1 MSRPGTCFRAIFGA
15 QVRNLLRDR
24 RALVAAFVLPVL
36 LYPLLFLGRKFIEDY
51 SSGALESRT
60 IRVALDV
67 SRAPEDMRQRVRAAV
82 EECEPIEVLE
92 VDAAHVLEGF
102 EWRFG
107 PERNIA
113 SNARAAARLAEGQ
126 EALIAALPGERAP
139 SWSLLTWFDGTN
151 DLGIEAERRLRAA
164 LHDLEEAVAD
174 ERRLAL
180 LGYDPARGLAL
191 SPIDVA
197 SAADASGSNLGR
209 WLPLLAIFVLLGG
222 ASHAALTAFAG
233 EREAGTLKTLLV
245 HPVPA
250 VVVVAA
256 KFAAVLSVG
265 VFTLMLNAGSVIGSL
280 ALGFG
285 TLPGASEGAFA
296 LDATR
301 VMLGAL
307 AFFPAAVLVCAV
319 LCLVCG
325 RARTFREGQNLL
337 LPMMLV
343 AIVPTI
349 PALSSDVRLDA
360 FLAAVPLTGPSLV
373 LRDVLRGSAS
383 PALAVWMFAASTAWA
398 ALALIQLARTLDS
411 ERLVQHAPNEDE
423 ARDRRLASRGALRWA
438 LVVVFAVYMVGG
450 WWQSLHAVWGLAAT
464 LWILLPL
471 AAWASARSTARRSG
485 ESLASVLAWR
495 APRVAHVL
503 APILAAPA
511 VAWAAKHVFAWQQG
525 FLPLPREFESMALP
539 LEIAGLGI
547 VAQVLL
553 LALSPAICEEL
564 FFRGAFLGGIRREMS
579 TWKILVAQAFFFG
592 AVHASLHRFLPT
604 ALLGALLAALTLRTR
619 SLAPAIALHAAY
631 NALLVFGERAPLL
644 ADPRLAWLALPAA
657 ALLVFQGPVAET
669 GTAARHGCRRA

>member
-1 MSRPGTCFRAIFGA
+1 M
-15 QVRNLLRDR
+15 RNLLRDR
-24 RALVAAFVLPVL
+24 RALIAAFVLPVM
-36 LYPLLFLGRKFIEDY
+36 LYPLLFLGRKFLEEY
-51 SSGALESRT
+51 ASGALESRS
-60 IRVALDV
+60 IRVAIDV

-82 EECEPIEVLE
+82 ERCDPIDVEE
-92 VDAAHVLEGF
+92 VDAELVLQGF
-102 EWRFG
+102 EWRLG
-107 PERNIA
+107 PEGNLA
-113 SNARAAARLAEGQ
+113 PNARAAARLADGY
-126 EALIAALPGERAP
+126 EALVAALPGERSP
-139 SWSLLTWFDGTN
+139 SWSLLTWYDGTN
-151 DLGIEAERRLRAA
+151 DLGLEAERRLRAA
-164 LHDLEEAVAD
+164 LHDLEEEVAD

-197 SAADASGSNLGR
+197 SNADATGWSIGR

-222 ASHAALTAFAG
+222 ASHAALTAFAA
-233 EREAGTLKTLLV
+233 EREAGTLETLLV
-245 HPVPA
+245 QPVPA
-250 VVVVAA
+250 LVIVAA
-256 KFAAVLSVG
+256 KFAVVLTVG
-265 VFTLMLNAGSVIGSL
+265 VFTLLLNAASVIGSL

-307 AFFPAAVLVCAV
+307 AFLPAAVLVCAV

-325 RARTFREGQNLL
+325 RARTFREGQSLL
-337 LPMMLV
+337 LPLLLV
-343 AIVPTI
+343 AIVPTL
-349 PALSSDVRLDA
+349 PALSADVRLDA
-360 FLAAVPLTGPSLV
+360 FLAAVPLTGPALV
-373 LRDVLRGSAS
+373 LRDVLHGSAS
-383 PALAVWMFAASTAWA
+383 PALAVWMFVASTAWA
-398 ALALIQLARTLDS
+398 SLALFLLARTLDT

-450 WWQSLHAVWGLAAT
+450 WLQSHHAVWGLAAT

-471 AAWASARSTARRSG
+471 AAWASARSTARRSR

-495 APRVAHVL
+495 APRVAHVV
-503 APILAAPA
+503 AAILAAPA
-511 VAWAAKHVFAWQQG
+511 VAWSAKHVFAWQQG
-525 FLPLPREFESMALP
+525 FLPLPREFEELALP

-547 VAQVLL
+547 FAQVLL
-553 LALSPAICEEL
+553 LAISPAICEEI

-631 NALLVFGERAPLL
+631 NALLVLGERAPVL
-644 ADPRLAWLALPAA
+644 ADPRFAGLALISA
-657 ALLVFQGPVAET
+657 ALLVISPPVAKT
-669 GTAARHGCRRA
+669 GTAPTAEGQVV

>member
-1 MSRPGTCFRAIFGA
+1 MRGSAHFRAIFGA
-15 QVRNLLRDR
+15 QMLNLLRDR
-24 RALVAAFVLPVL
+24 RALVAAFVLPVM
-36 LYPLLFLGRKFIEDY
+36 LYPLLFLGRKFLEEY

-67 SRAPEDMRQRVRAAV
+67 SRAPEDMRDRVRAAI
-82 EECEPIEVLE
+82 EECEPIEIQE
-92 VDAAHVLEGF
+92 VDAQLVLDGF
-102 EWRFG
+102 EWPLG
-107 PERNIA
+107 PEGNVEA
-113 SNARAAARLAEGQ
+113 NTRAAERLAGGHD
-126 EALIAALPGERAP
+126 ALVAALPGERAP
-139 SWSLLTWFDGTN
+139 SWSLLTWYDGTN
-151 DLGIEAERRLRAA
+151 DAGLEAERRLRES
-164 LHDLEEAVAD
+164 LHALEEEVAD

-180 LGYDPARGLAL
+180 LGYDPARGLTL

-197 SAADASGSNLGR
+197 SDADATGSSLGR

-233 EREAGTLKTLLV
+233 EREAGTLETLLV

-250 VVVVAA
+250 LVVVAA
-256 KFAAVLSVG
+256 KFAAVLTVG
-265 VFTLMLNAGSVIGSL
+265 VFTLLLNAASVIGSL

-285 TLPGASEGAFA
+285 TLPGTTEGAFA

-325 RARTFREGQNLL
+325 RARSFREGQNLL
-337 LPMMLV
+337 LPMLLV
-343 AIVPTI
+343 AVVPTL

-383 PALAVWMFAASTAWA
+383 PALALWMFAASTAWA
-398 ALALIQLARTLDS
+398 ALALFQLARTLDS

-450 WWQSLHAVWGLAAT
+450 WLQSLHAVWGLAAT

-471 AAWASARSTARRSG
+471 AAWGSARSTARRSR
-485 ESLASVLAWR
+485 ESIASVLAWR
-495 APRVAHVL
+495 APRVAHV
-503 APILAAPA
+503 AAAILAAPA

-525 FLPLPREFESMALP
+525 FLPLPREFEQLALP
-539 LEIAGLGI
+539 LEIAGLGV

-564 FFRGAFLGGIRREMS
+564 FFRGAFLGGVRRELG

-619 SLAPAIALHAAY
+619 SLLPAIALHATY
-631 NALLVFGERAPLL
+631 NALLVLGEHAPVL
-644 ADPRLAWLALPAA
+644 ADPRFAGLALISAV
-657 ALLVFQGPVAET
+657 LLVIPPPVAES
-669 GTAARHGCRRA
+669 GTAASVLKREA